1 MDRKSLTATPF
12 PALLIFSVFVF
23 GIAGYHFQ
31 TSLHPLLMMLI
42 GAVIGLLANLSL
54 YYIIIYSGKAL
65 RQISMSLMAAV
76 LSTVAALI
84 LVKTYAFRW
93 PDQVFFIASLLGI
106 VCAIIGYYSIRK
118 LSVNQKAIP
127 AWVGIATVVLCVGVG
142 IYWLLQEGYDP
153 YTETL
158 PPPFENAKVSTLSEQ
173 GLENPASQGDYEVQT
188 FTYGSGNDQK
198 REEYAEAVRFKTP
211 AVDASLLLPEW
222 KGDKKKWR
230 ERYWG
235 FGVTEFPLNGRVY
248 LPEGEGPFPLVLIVH
263 GNHSMID
270 YSDGGYAYL
279 GELLASRGFITVS
292 VDENFINAHWSGD
305 FRGKEMPA
313 RAWLLLKHLEQWK
326 KWNNS
331 PEHELSG
338 KVDMDN
344 IMLVGHSRGGE
355 AVCIAAV
362 FNELLYFPDNAD
374 EEFNFNYNIKGVV
387 SIAPT
392 DYRYHRQI
400 DLENVN
406 YLSLQGSYDSD
417 EISFWGMRTYRRL
430 AFADSSNYFKAGVY
444 LHQANHG
451 QFNAS
456 WGRADFGAPAKW
468 LLNTEPMLSGEEQRE
483 AAKVF
488 ISAFTEAALHDDKS
502 YLPLFKNAVLARDW
516 LPQEYY
522 LTHFYDQHTQTLVD
536 FEDDMD
542 ITTASE
548 FAELKAENTVIWRE
562 ENLST
567 RDGESQ
573 QNNAVVLGWDYGK
586 EMQPDALASYEIVLK
601 DSLGVQIDS
610 SGSMLVTL
618 AAGDYRELKQQDK
631 EQNSSDEREEPTLNF
646 SIVLSDRD
654 GKTASMQLSD
664 EKKIAPML
672 KTRFMKT
679 ASLSKDMIGDE
690 WEVQPETFHLPL
702 SKFQQNDSSFDLQQL
717 RQIEFV
723 FDQNNYGVIILD
735 DIGFETIE

>member
-1 MDRKSLTATPF
+1 MDRKSLTATPLA
-12 PALLIFSVFVF
+12 ALLIFSIFVF

-31 TSLHPLLMMLI
+31 TSLHPLLMMLL
-42 GAVIGLLANLSL
+42 GAVIGLFANLFF
-54 YYIIIYSGKAL
+54 YYLIKYSGKAL
-65 RQISMSLMAAV
+65 SQLSMRLMAAV

-93 PDQVFFIASLLGI
+93 PDQVFYIAAMLGI
-106 VCAIIGYYSIRK
+106 VCAIIGYYSFRK
-118 LSVNQKAIP
+118 LSVNRKAVP
-127 AWVGIATVVLCVGVG
+127 AWLGVVIIVLCVGGG
-142 IYWLLQEGYDP
+142 IYWLLQEGHDP
-153 YTETL
+153 YAKTL
-158 PPPFENAKVSTLSEQ
+158 PPPFENVTLPTLAEE
-173 GLENPASQGDYEVQT
+173 GLENPAAKGKYTVQT
-188 FTYGSGNDQK
+188 FTYGSGGDQK

-211 AVDASLLLPEW
+211 TVDASLLLPEW

-248 LPEGEGPFPLVLIVH
+248 MPEGDGPFPLVLIVH

-279 GELLASRGFITVS
+279 GELLTSRGFITVS

-326 KWNNS
+326 KWNTS
-331 PEHELSG
+331 AAHELSG
-338 KVDMDN
+338 KVDMEN

-355 AVCIAAV
+355 AVSIAAA
-362 FNELLYFPDNAD
+362 FNELKYFPDNAKETFD
-374 EEFNFNYNIKGVV
+374 FNFNIKGVV
-387 SIAPT
+387 AIAPT

-400 DLENVN
+400 NLENIN
-406 YLSLQGSYDSD
+406 FLSLQGSYDAD
-417 EISFWGMRTYRRL
+417 ELSFWGMRTYRRL
-430 AFADSSNYFKAGVY
+430 AFTESSNYFKAGVY

-468 LLNTEPMLSGEEQRE
+468 LLNTAPMLSGEAQRE

-488 ISAFTEAALHDDKS
+488 ISAFAEATLHDDKS
-502 YLPLFKNAVLARDW
+502 YLPLFKNVALGRDW
-516 LPQEYY
+516 LPEEYY
-522 LTHFYDQHTQTLVD
+522 LTHFYDQHTKTLVD

-542 ITTASE
+542 LTTAQGNMR
-548 FAELKAENTVIWRE
+548 LQAENAAIWRE

-573 QNNAVVLGWDYGK
+573 QNNALVLGWNYGEQIK
-586 EMQPDALASYEIVLK
+586 SDSLLSYKITLT
-601 DSLGVQIDS
+601 DSLGIKIDS
-610 SGSMLVTL
+610 KGSMLLTL
-618 AAGDYRELKQQDK
+618 AAGDYHELKQNK
-631 EQNSSDEREEPTLNF
+631 EQNSSEEREEPALDF
-646 SIVLSDRD
+646 SIVLSDQK
-654 GKTASMQLSD
+654 GNTARMQLSD
-664 EKKIAPML
+664 EKKVAPML

-702 SKFQQNDSSFDLQQL
+702 SKFQQSDSSFNLQQL
-717 RQIEFV
+717 KQIELV

-735 DIGFETIE
+735 DIGFETTE